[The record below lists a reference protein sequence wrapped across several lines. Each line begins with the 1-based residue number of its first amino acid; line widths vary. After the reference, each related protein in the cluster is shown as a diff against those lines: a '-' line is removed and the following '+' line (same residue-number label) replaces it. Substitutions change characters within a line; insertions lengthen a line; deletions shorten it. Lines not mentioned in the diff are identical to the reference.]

1 MKVRSK
7 RAGSLLENY
16 VMRIPTLEKEVCEKI
31 ITKIDKEKWES
42 DHSLYSYNDIKDFN
56 NEQTVDSKEK
66 TPSIDYTNFLTLRN
80 APTDNIII
88 EALYSSIKKY
98 VTEKGGEYFKG
109 WQGYTAI
116 KYHKYG
122 VGNFMA
128 KHADLMYI
136 IGEEDGE
143 EELGL
148 IDHPNKPF
156 AGIPILSIIGV
167 LNDDYE
173 GGEVEM
179 FENTKFDLQAGEVL
193 IFPSVFLYPHKV
205 CDVLKGTRYSFV
217 SWVY

>member
-1 MKVRSK
+1 MNLK
-7 RAGSLLENY
+7 NY
-16 VMRIPTLEKEVCEKI
+16 VMRIPTLERGVCKKI
-31 ITKIDKEKWES
+31 ITELDKQEWED
-42 DHSLYSYNDIKDFN
+42 DHSLYSYNDVKDFN
-56 NEQTVDSKEK
+56 NEPIDNKEK
-66 TPSIDYTNFLTLRN
+66 TPSVDYTNFLTLRN
-80 APTDNIII
+80 SPTDNIII
-88 EALYSSIKKY
+88 EALYDAIKTY
-98 VTEKGGEYFKG
+98 VTEKGGDYLKG

-136 IGEEDGE
+136 IGDNNGE
-143 EELGL
+143 EELGM

-156 AGIPILSIIGV
+156 PGIPILSIIGV

-179 FENTKFDLQAGEVL
+179 FEDTKFSLSAGEVL

>member
-1 MKVRSK
+1 MNLK
-7 RAGSLLENY
+7 NY
-16 VMRIPTLEKEVCEKI
+16 VMRIPTLERGVCKKI
-31 ITKIDKEKWES
+31 ITELDKQEWED
-42 DHSLYSYNDIKDFN
+42 DHSLYSYNDVKDFN
-56 NEQTVDSKEK
+56 NEPIDNKEK
-66 TPSIDYTNFLTLRN
+66 TPSVDYTNFLTLRN
-80 APTDNIII
+80 SPTDNIII
-88 EALYSSIKKY
+88 EALYDAIKTY
-98 VTEKGGEYFKG
+98 VTEKGGDYLKG

-136 IGEEDGE
+136 IGDNNGE
-143 EELGL
+143 EELGM

-156 AGIPILSIIGV
+156 PGIPILSIIGV

-179 FENTKFDLQAGEVL
+179 FEDTKFSLSAGEVL

-205 CDVLKGTRYSFV
+205 CEVLKGTRYSFV

>member
-1 MKVRSK
+1 MNLK
-7 RAGSLLENY
+7 NY
-16 VMRIPTLEKEVCEKI
+16 VMRIPTLERGVCKKI
-31 ITKIDKEKWES
+31 ITELDKQEWED
-42 DHSLYSYNDIKDFN
+42 DHSLYSYNDVKDFN
-56 NEQTVDSKEK
+56 NEPIDDKEK
-66 TPSIDYTNFLTLRN
+66 TPSVDYTNFLTLRN
-80 APTDNIII
+80 SPPDNILMD
-88 EALYSSIKKY
+88 ALYDAIKTY
-98 VTEKGGEYFKG
+98 VTEKGGDYLKG

-136 IGEEDGE
+136 IGDNNGE
-143 EELGL
+143 EELGM

-156 AGIPILSIIGV
+156 PGIPILSIIGV

-179 FENTKFDLQAGEVL
+179 FEDTKFSLSAGEVL

>member
-16 VMRIPTLEKEVCEKI
+16 VMRIPTLEKGVCKKI
-31 ITKIDKEKWES
+31 ITELNKQEWED
-42 DHSLYSYNDIKDFN
+42 DHSLYSYKDVQGFDN
-56 NEQTVDSKEK
+56 SHSADKEK
-66 TPSIDYTNFLTLRN
+66 TPSINFTNFLTLRN
-80 APTDNIII
+80 SPTDDTIID
-88 EALYSSIKKY
+88 ALYDSIKQY
-98 VTEKGGEYFKG
+98 VTEKGGGYLLG

-156 AGIPILSIIGV
+156 PGIPILSIIGV

-173 GGEVEM
+173 GGEIEM
-179 FENTKFDLQAGEVL
+179 FEDTKFSLQAGEVL

>member
-1 MKVRSK
+1 MNLK
-7 RAGSLLENY
+7 NY
-16 VMRIPTLEKEVCEKI
+16 VMRIPTLERGVCKKI
-31 ITKIDKEKWES
+31 ITELDKQEWED
-42 DHSLYSYNDIKDFN
+42 DHSLYSYNDVKDFN
-56 NEQTVDSKEK
+56 NEPIDDKEK
-66 TPSIDYTNFLTLRN
+66 TPSVDYTNFLTLRN
-80 APTDNIII
+80 SPTDNIII
-88 EALYSSIKKY
+88 EALYDAIKTY
-98 VTEKGGEYFKG
+98 VTEKGGDYLKG

-136 IGEEDGE
+136 IGDNNGE
-143 EELGL
+143 EELGM

-156 AGIPILSIIGV
+156 PGIPILSIIGV

-179 FENTKFDLQAGEVL
+179 FEDTKFSLSAGEVL

-205 CDVLKGTRYSFV
+205 CEVLKGTRYSFV

>member
-1 MKVRSK
+1 MNLK
-7 RAGSLLENY
+7 NY
-16 VMRIPTLEKEVCEKI
+16 VMRIPTLERGVCKKI
-31 ITKIDKEKWES
+31 ITELDKQEWED
-42 DHSLYSYNDIKDFN
+42 DHSLYSYIDVKDFN
-56 NEQTVDSKEK
+56 NEPIDNKEK
-66 TPSIDYTNFLTLRN
+66 TPSVDYTNFLTLRN
-80 APTDNIII
+80 SPTDNIII
-88 EALYSSIKKY
+88 EALYDAIKTY
-98 VTEKGGEYFKG
+98 VTEKGGDYLKG

-136 IGEEDGE
+136 IGDNNGE
-143 EELGL
+143 EELGM

-156 AGIPILSIIGV
+156 PGIPILSIIGV

-179 FENTKFDLQAGEVL
+179 FEDTKFSLSAGEVL

-205 CDVLKGTRYSFV
+205 CEVLKGTRYSFV